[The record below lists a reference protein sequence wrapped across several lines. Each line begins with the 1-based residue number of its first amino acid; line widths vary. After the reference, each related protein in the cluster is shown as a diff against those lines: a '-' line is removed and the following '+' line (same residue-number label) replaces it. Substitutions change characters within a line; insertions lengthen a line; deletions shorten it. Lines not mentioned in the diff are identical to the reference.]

1 MSDLIHFEYPPPR
14 SWEQFEELCADLFE
28 VMWSDPGLARHGRAG
43 QAQHG
48 VDIIAA
54 RGSVYPVGL
63 QCKKKMRWPVKKLS
77 KAEVDHE
84 VKEAAKFSP
93 ALKELYILTTAISDE
108 RLQQHVRTLNESR
121 KKLNQFTVEVLF
133 WPEIVRRVARF
144 DEVAKKHFPIAGGKG
159 EFSPLLATWFTS
171 GGRLELAG
179 DDWHLAVSEAG
190 EDFHEWP
197 TGRVI
202 VRQRETDAMV
212 AKLQKL
218 EKQPASAKCRTAK
231 LELRRELRYTRN
243 REKRIQETIH
253 NLFTNERLKF
263 YLLDLDEKGV
273 DARDILKSLIEHEM
287 RRDLENAGPQKI
299 RLFPP
304 TPHLL
309 TGPRSSMSMF
319 DADIAVNMS
328 SSDYGEILS
337 TEEEFPKKY
346 YGNTIAKVVSE
357 LPHNVR
363 TRLAIPAIIRRI
375 ERIMQED
382 QKTFAQMEL
391 AGYLDLNQWKYAH

>member
-48 VDIIAA
+48 VDIVVA
-54 RGSVYPVGL
+54 RGAVYPVGL
-63 QCKKKMRWPVKKLS
+63 QCKKKTRWPVKKLS
-77 KAEVDHE
+77 TAEVDHE
-84 VKEAAKFSP
+84 VDEAENFSP
-93 ALKELYILTTAISDE
+93 PLKELYILTTAISDE

-121 KKLNQFTVEVLF
+121 KKLNKFTVEVLF
-133 WPEIVRRVARF
+133 WPEIVRRISRF

-159 EFSPLLATWFTS
+159 DFSPLLATWYTR
-171 GGRLELAG
+171 GGRLELVG
-179 DDWHLAVSEAG
+179 EDWHLAVSEVG
-190 EDFHEWP
+190 EDFYEWP

-202 VRQRETDAMV
+202 VRQRETDVMV
-212 AKLQKL
+212 AKLRKL
-218 EKQPASAKCRTAK
+218 EKKPPSTKCRTVK
-231 LELRRELRYTRN
+231 LELRRELRYARS

-273 DARDILKSLIEHEM
+273 DARDILRSIIEHEM
-287 RRDLENAGPQKI
+287 RRDIENAGPLKI
-299 RLFPP
+299 RILPP

-309 TGPRSSMSMF
+309 SGARSSMSMF
-319 DADIAVNMS
+319 DADIPVNMS
-328 SSDYGEILS
+328 TSDYEEILS
-337 TEEEFPKKY
+337 TEKEFSKKY
-346 YGNTIAKVVSE
+346 YGNTMAKVVSE
-357 LPHNVR
+357 LPHKVR
-363 TRLAIPAIIRRI
+363 THLAIPAIIRRI

-382 QKTFAQMEL
+382 QKTIAQMEL
-391 AGYLDLNQWKYAH
+391 AGYLDLNQWTYTH

>member
-28 VMWSDPGLARHGRAG
+28 VMWSDHSLARHGRAG

-48 VDIIAA
+48 VDIVAA
-54 RGSVYPVGL
+54 RGAVYPVGL

-77 KAEVDHE
+77 AAEVDNE

-93 ALKELYILTTAISDE
+93 ALKELYILTTAIPDE
-108 RLQQHVRTLNESR
+108 RLQLHVRSLNEAR
-121 KKLNQFTVEVLF
+121 KKLSQFTVEVLF

-144 DEVAKKHFPIAGGKG
+144 EEVAKKHFPIAGGKG
-159 EFSPLLATWFTS
+159 EFSPLLATWYTNE
-171 GGRLELAG
+171 GWLELTG
-179 DDWHLAVSEAG
+179 DDWHLAVNEVG

-212 AKLQKL
+212 AKLQQL
-218 EKQPASAKCRTAK
+218 EKQPASAKRRTAK
-231 LELRRELRYTRN
+231 LKLRRELRYSRS

-263 YLLDLDEKGV
+263 YLLDLDEEGV
-273 DARDILKSLIEHEM
+273 DARDILKSIIELEM
-287 RRDLENAGPQKI
+287 VRHIENAGPQKI

-319 DADIAVNMS
+319 EADILIDIS
-328 SSDYGEILS
+328 SSDYGEILGA
-337 TEEEFPKKY
+337 EREFPKKY
-346 YGNTIAKVVSE
+346 YGNQMAKVVSE
-357 LPHNVR
+357 LP
-363 TRLAIPAIIRRI
+363 T
-375 ERIMQED
+375 M
-382 QKTFAQMEL
+382 
-391 AGYLDLNQWKYAH
+391 